1 MRGAAFSFA
10 VTPSFT
16 IPLTRPAVQLTLHPV
31 ENTPPPA
38 GLEPAVHPDK

>member
-16 IPLTRPAVQLTLHPV
+16 IPLTRPVVDSA
-31 ENTPPPA
+31 ENTLPPA

>member
-10 VTPSFT
+10 VIPSFT
-16 IPLTRPAVQLTLHPV
+16 IPLTRPVVYPA

-38 GLEPAVHPDK
+38 ELEPAVHPDK

>member
-16 IPLTRPAVQLTLHPV
+16 IPLTRHAMYPAETTL
-31 ENTPPPA
+31 PPA
-38 GLEPAVHPDK
+38 DLEPAVHPDK